1 MDYVTNL
8 MKHFSL
14 KGVVDMGAILIKEE
28 NMWVV
33 VEAFDQEG
41 DPILIE
47 TKLVVM

>member
-1 MDYVTNL
+1 

-14 KGVVDMGAILIKEE
+14 KGVLLVDMGVILIKEE

-33 VEAFDQEG
+33 VEAFDREG